1 MARWRSRAHNY
12 RPHFL
17 IETGEQQEFVDRF
30 QRHSAV
36 GGLGW
41 PALADINH
49 MVRLYDPEDFAKYRA
64 GEPVRTDRI
73 WVKEKRVLNRYF

>member
-1 MARWRSRAHNY
+1 MAPWRSRARTTIDH
-12 RPHFL
+12 L

-41 PALADINH
+41 PALADINR

-73 WVKEKRVLNRYF
+73 WVKEKRVLNRSF